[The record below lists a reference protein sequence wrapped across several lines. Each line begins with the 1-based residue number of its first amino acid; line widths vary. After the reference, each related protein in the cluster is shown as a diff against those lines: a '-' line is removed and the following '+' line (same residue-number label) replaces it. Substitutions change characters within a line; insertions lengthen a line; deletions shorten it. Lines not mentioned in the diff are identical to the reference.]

1 LNRNRYHNPKQA
13 ASLFGIV
20 VAVAVQSA
28 FCLEMH
34 NKVLYGHSQLAK
46 PSMNY

>member
-1 LNRNRYHNPKQA
+1 VVAVAVQSA
-13 ASLFGIV
+13 LFGIV

-28 FCLEMH
+28 FFLEMH
-34 NKVLYGHSQLAK
+34 HKVLYGHSELAK